1 MDYFC
6 FLAEG
11 VTLFFFSWP
20 VILGFKFL
28 LYAVLLERLCKDFV
42 DLPLDCFFV
51 GSSSSIS
58 PISSFLP

>member
-11 VTLFFFSWP
+11 VTLCFSGP

-58 PISSFLP
+58 PISSFLL